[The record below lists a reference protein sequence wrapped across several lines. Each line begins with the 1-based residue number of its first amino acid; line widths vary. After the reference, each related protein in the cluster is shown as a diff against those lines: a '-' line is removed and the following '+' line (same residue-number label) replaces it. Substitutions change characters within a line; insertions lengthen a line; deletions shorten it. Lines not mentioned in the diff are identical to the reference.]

1 MRRAMNQSPRSLYFV
16 NWWIDAAAI
25 GGLSIVAF
33 VIARLFADGG
43 TRTMEL
49 AQAGA
54 ILAVFVNYPHFSA
67 TIYRLY
73 ENPDSA
79 RQFPVTAYVL
89 PFLLLGAVA
98 ASLWQPALIA
108 PYFVLLFL
116 IWSPYHYSG
125 QTLGITMIY
134 ARRAGFQ
141 VARWQRLALS
151 TFIFSTFVVALAH
164 RQSGEPTTSHGV
176 VLPSIPFP
184 DWFAPVGMAVMWA
197 GAAVFLCFVIDWCRT
212 HRRMLPPIVLLP
224 AASQFVWFM
233 PGIQTAA
240 FYEFV
245 PLFHSLQYLF
255 IAWAMQISLHVG
267 REGQERSWRAIRAV
281 SMKWGLW
288 NYAGGLALFIGLPWL
303 FFWVPVPTL
312 TVVGVVIAAINIHHF
327 FVDGVIWKLRH
338 ASSASPLMTNVTD
351 LAAQPRPASA

>member
-1 MRRAMNQSPRSLYFV
+1 M
-16 NWWIDAAAI
+16 
-25 GGLSIVAF
+25 
-33 VIARLFADGG
+33 
-43 TRTMEL
+43 
-49 AQAGA
+49 
-54 ILAVFVNYPHFSA
+54 
-67 TIYRLY
+67 
-73 ENPDSA
+73 
-79 RQFPVTAYVL
+79 
-89 PFLLLGAVA
+89 LGAVA

-108 PYFVLLFL
+108 PYFILLFL

-141 VARWQRLALS
+141 IERWQRLALS
-151 TFIFSTFVVALAH
+151 TFIFSNFVVALAH
-164 RQSGEPTTSHGV
+164 RQRGEPTTVHGV
-176 VLPSIPFP
+176 TLPSIPFP

-197 GAAVFLCFVIDWCRT
+197 GAAVFLWFVIDWCRT

-233 PGIQTAA
+233 PGMQTVAA

-255 IAWAMQISLHVG
+255 IAWAMQISLKVG

-288 NYAGGLALFIGLPWL
+288 NYTGGIALFIGLPWL
-303 FFWVPVPTL
+303 FLWVPVPTA

-338 ASSASPLMTNVTD
+338 ASAASPLMTNVTD